1 MKQKRHDAILELI
14 ELHEIETQE
23 ELAELLMKEGY
34 NVTQA
39 TISRDIKALR
49 LIKTVGSNGMYK
61 YSKAGRKKSE
71 EDSKG
76 IIAQSALSVDYAQN
90 IVIIKTHSGMAQGAA
105 AIIDSMK
112 LPEIMGTIAGDDTI
126 MCVAK
131 TEEEALRFTSKINA
145 LIQ

>member
-14 ELHEIETQE
+14 ELYEIETQE

-61 YSKAGRKKSE
+61 YSKAGRKRNE

-76 IIAQSALSVDYAQN
+76 IIAQSAISVDCAQN

-105 AIIDSMK
+105 AIVDSMK

-131 TEEEALRFTSKINA
+131 TEEEALRFTSKINS

>member
-1 MKQKRHDAILELI
+1 MKQKRHNAILELI
-14 ELHEIETQE
+14 EKHEIETQE
-23 ELAELLMKEGY
+23 ELAELLIKEGY

-49 LIKTVGSNGMYK
+49 LIKTVASNGMYK
-61 YSKAGRKKSE
+61 YSRAGSKKSE
-71 EDSKG
+71 DDSKG
-76 IIAQSALSVDYAQN
+76 IIAQSAVSVDYAQN
-90 IVIIKTHSGMAQGAA
+90 IVIIKTYSGMAQAAA
-105 AIIDSMK
+105 AIIDSMN

-131 TEEEALRFTSKINA
+131 TEHEALKFTSKINA